1 MGSPLAEPSIGTVPT
16 VAVDDG
22 DAPDIAGQPTG
33 SRTDAD
39 DLERDL
45 GVDSNAGS
53 EGLLDTVLEAVVDAP
68 PAQVVDLD
76 WRVPLVT
83 LAAVVFLVGIFTLLT
98 ATPVATRLLVLAVLL
113 SLAVD
118 PIVIRIQRLTKLG
131 RGAAVALLCGVGLA
145 AGVLGVVVFGPATV
159 EQARSFQEDLPE
171 VVDQLT
177 SIPVIGPVLDD
188 NDVPQ
193 QIEEWLSQLPKRLS
207 GTSDLISNAA
217 EAVTTALLEAV
228 AMALVMLAL
237 LVDGPM
243 LVARAQALVPQARRA
258 RANRFGTIVY
268 EVVGRYFA
276 GSLVLAALQG
286 LAVLVTGLVLS
297 VPLSPLLAF
306 WAALWNLVPQ
316 IGGAVGGITFVAV
329 AFTVSPTTGVLAGV
343 IFMIYLTFAN
353 NVLLPVIIGRSVDIS
368 PFTTMVAAIS
378 GFAIAGI
385 VGAMLA
391 APIFGAG
398 KAMYF
403 ELRPQM
409 RPAAEP
415 PPEPPPL
422 SDAPREPGRLR
433 RALGRVGRRH

>member
-1 MGSPLAEPSIGTVPT
+1 MTA
-16 VAVDDG
+16 DDG
-22 DAPDIAGQPTG
+22 DASG
-33 SRTDAD
+33 
-39 DLERDL
+39 LE
-45 GVDSNAGS
+45 GHA
-53 EGLLDTVLEAVVDAP
+53 
-68 PAQVVDLD
+68 VDLD
-76 WRVPLVT
+76 WRVPLVAM
-83 LAAVVFLVGIFTLLT
+83 AAVVLLLGVVTLLT

-118 PIVIRIQRLTKLG
+118 PIVLRIQRHTRLR
-131 RGAAVALLCGVGLA
+131 RGPAVALLCGVGLA
-145 AGVLGVVVFGPATV
+145 VGVVGVMAFGPATV
-159 EQARSFQEDLPE
+159 EQARSFQQDLPK

-177 SIPVIGPVLDD
+177 SIPAVGPVLAD
-188 NDVPQ
+188 NDVPRK
-193 QIEEWLSQLPKRLS
+193 IEDWVSQLPKQLS
-207 GTSDLISNAA
+207 GQSDLISNAA
-217 EAVTTALLEAV
+217 EAVTTAMLEAV

-243 LVARAQALVPQARRA
+243 LITRVQALVPRARRA
-258 RANRFGTIVY
+258 RVNRFGTIVY

-286 LAVLVTGLVLS
+286 LAVLVTGLILG

-329 AFTVSPTTGVLAGV
+329 AFTVSPTTGVLAAV
-343 IFMIYLTFAN
+343 VFMIYLTFAN
-353 NVLLPVIIGRSVDIS
+353 NVLLPIIIGRSVDIS

-391 APIFGAG
+391 APVFGAG

-403 ELRPQM
+403 ELRPDK
-409 RPAAEP
+409 RPPAP
-415 PPEPPPL
+415 PPPAPAPPEAA
-422 SDAPREPGRLR
+422 SDDTPRDPGALR
-433 RALGRVGRRH
+433 RTLAKIGRR